1 MIGSLVAD
9 ELAAA
14 VGEDGRA
21 VGEAC
26 TVLLAVA
33 GREPPD
39 ATPLRHDAP
48 ADLGAAGPNKLTR
61 IKRSCWGKKAQARR
75 GVRWNGNFGQLHIDA
90 SPPQGLLS
98 WKLMRR
104 RTIWFIG
111 KGFGCITGGHPGGQ
125 NGNP

>member
-14 VGEDGRA
+14 VGE
-21 VGEAC
+21 VC

-39 ATPLRHDAP
+39 VTPLRHDAP
-48 ADLGAAGPNKLTR
+48 ADQGAAGPNRLTR
-61 IKRSCWGKKAQARR
+61 IKRSCWGKKGSARR
-75 GVRWNGNFGQLHIDA
+75 GIRWNGNFGQLHIDT

-111 KGFGCITGGHPGGQ
+111 KGFGCIRVVCTK
-125 NGNP
+125 NL